1 MQDAY
6 ITGAGRFLPG
16 PALSNKEIEDY
27 IGCIHGQPSAFRAAT
42 LRKNGIKSRHYAID
56 KNGNYLYTN
65 ALMAAEAVKAA
76 TADAKRDLASIQ
88 LLATSTTQGDLLV
101 PGFASAVHGELGI
114 PPLELASFQSVCA
127 SSMMAFKNA
136 YLNIKAGENE
146 VAAVCGSEFSSRWFR
161 PGFYESCV
169 SENEARKP
177 PIDLDFLR
185 WTLSDG
191 AGAVI
196 VEPKPKSRGVS
207 LQCDWVELKSFA
219 DRFDP
224 CMYAGTNSNSS
235 NTGKPWSHYQTPQHA
250 YQDGAMALRQDFELL
265 YQMFPVWLGY
275 YLSLMEK
282 HQFSPGNINYFLP
295 HYSARSL
302 GEEMKKLMISAGAMI
317 PEERWFNNLT
327 TVGNTGSAS
336 IFLMLEELLRSAEL
350 KPGQTI
356 LCFVPESG
364 RCIASFMH
372 LTVVSQEGN

>member
-6 ITGAGRFLPG
+6 ITGVGRFLPG
-16 PALSNKEIEDY
+16 PTISNKEVEDY

-42 LRKNGIKSRHYAID
+42 LRKNGIKTRHYAVDIE
-56 KNGNYLYTN
+56 GNHLYTN
-65 ALMAAEAVKAA
+65 AQMAAEAIRAA
-76 TADAKRDLASIQ
+76 AANAKHDVASLQ

-127 SSMMAFKNA
+127 SSMMAIKNA
-136 YLNIKAGENE
+136 YLNIRSGDKQT
-146 VAAVCGSEFSSRWFR
+146 AAACGSEFSSRWFR

-169 SENEARKP
+169 AEEEARKP

-191 AGAVI
+191 AGALFI
-196 VEPKPKSRGVS
+196 EPNPKSDGVS
-207 LQCDWVELKSFA
+207 LRCDWIDLQSFA

-224 CMYAGTNSNSS
+224 CMYAGSSS
-235 NTGKPWSHYQTPQHA
+235 NVPGENLPWSHYASPQEA
-250 YQDGAMALRQDFELL
+250 YQAGAMALRQDFELL
-265 YQMFPVWLGY
+265 YKMFPVWLGY
-275 YLSLMEK
+275 YLSLMDK
-282 HQFSPGNINYFLP
+282 HGFNPESIDYYLP
-295 HYSARSL
+295 HYSAKSL
-302 GEEMKKLMISAGAMI
+302 GEEMKKLMKSAGAMI

-336 IFLMLEELLRSAEL
+336 IFLMLEELLREQDL
-350 KPGQTI
+350 QPGQTI

-372 LTVVSQEGN
+372 LTVVTNKD